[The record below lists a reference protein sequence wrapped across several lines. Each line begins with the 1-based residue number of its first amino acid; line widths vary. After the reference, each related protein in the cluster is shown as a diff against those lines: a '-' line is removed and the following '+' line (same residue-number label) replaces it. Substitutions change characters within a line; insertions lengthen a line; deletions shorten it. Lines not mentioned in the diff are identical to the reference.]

1 MYQEGS
7 IDILSVGRT
16 RHGEQEDE
24 HEHDQQ
30 DRDDGS
36 GAVIRIGS
44 VASSHDAR
52 AEAARPPLPR
62 PRLSVDQGT
71 TTRPSTA

>member
-1 MYQEGS
+1 MYQEGL

-16 RHGEQEDE
+16 RHGEHEDE
-24 HEHDQQ
+24 HEQGQQ

-44 VASSHDAR
+44 VASSHEAR
-52 AEAARPPLPR
+52 AETARPPLPR
-62 PRLSVDQGT
+62 PRVSVDQGT
-71 TTRPSTA
+71 TTRPPAA